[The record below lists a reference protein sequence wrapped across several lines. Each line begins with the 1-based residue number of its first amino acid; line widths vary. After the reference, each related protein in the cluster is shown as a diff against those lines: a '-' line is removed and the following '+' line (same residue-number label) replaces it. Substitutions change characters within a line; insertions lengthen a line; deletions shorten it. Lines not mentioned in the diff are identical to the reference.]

1 MRHVIIGAG
10 AAGITAAE
18 VLRKLDTEHVGAL
31 RGLIQGRIEL
41 GAWRE
46 RLLTDPSLFMPAY
59 LASAE
64 KLA

>member
-10 AAGITAAE
+10 RAIVATTIGF
-18 VLRKLDTEHVGAL
+18 TEHTGAL

-46 RLLTDPSLFMPAY
+46 RLLADPSLFLPAY
-59 LASAE
+59 PASAA